1 MNDDINTV
9 GKKRGAPRG
18 NTNASQH
25 MAYSERRPRGLG
37 GKGAKRLDG
46 RSRNARLFKQY
57 RQGILD
63 RLPEQRRRLDRD
75 RADILAFARLSIQ
88 KIHDYALTQRQW
100 VVKGKLLPALGTQ
113 YLAWVNTYMRG
124 MQQLGLDGMGA
135 EGLDQELAERLA
147 RLPPV
152 GETQ

>member
-1 MNDDINTV
+1 M
-9 GKKRGAPRG
+9 A
-18 NTNASQH
+18 ASS
-25 MAYSERRPRGLG
+25 ATGISEVP
-37 GKGAKRLDG
+37 
-46 RSRNARLFKQY
+46 
-57 RQGILD
+57 
-63 RLPEQRRRLDRD
+63 
-75 RADILAFARLSIQ
+75 
-88 KIHDYALTQRQW
+88 ALTIRI
-100 VVKGKLLPALGTQ
+100 VPLPPGLMG